1 MDDNNDVISN
11 MVDYIN
17 ELKKTYKP
25 HLKVPKSSF
34 WWQTYYG
41 NMVSFIKEIKGSK
54 LINKGK
60 KTVLIALKKKE
71 FGEYIEKLNK
81 LDFVT
86 LLNKIKILQVEF
98 KEFYFLAKIYTDI
111 NKNVGLMNNIN
122 CEEEGEIINT
132 EDDGKKKI

>member
-1 MDDNNDVISN
+1 MKLKKYDKLKKALLDDNNDVISN

-25 HLKVPKSSF
+25 HLKVPKGSF

-86 LLNKIKILQVEF
+86 LLNKIKILQVGRKF
-98 KEFYFLAKIYTDI
+98 K
-111 NKNVGLMNNIN
+111 
-122 CEEEGEIINT
+122 
-132 EDDGKKKI
+132 

>member
-1 MDDNNDVISN
+1 
-11 MVDYIN
+11 
-17 ELKKTYKP
+17 
-25 HLKVPKSSF
+25 
-34 WWQTYYG
+34 
-41 NMVSFIKEIKGSK
+41 MVSFINEIKGSK
-54 LINKGK
+54 SINKGK

-111 NKNVGLMNNIN
+111 NKNVGLLNNIS
-122 CEEEGEIINT
+122 CEEGEVINT
-132 EDDGKKKI
+132 EDDGKK

>member
-41 NMVSFIKEIKGSK
+41 NMVSFIKEIKGTK

-60 KTVLIALKKKE
+60 KTVFIVLKKKE

-86 LLNKIKILQVEF
+86 LLNKIKILQVGRKF
-98 KEFYFLAKIYTDI
+98 K
-111 NKNVGLMNNIN
+111 
-122 CEEEGEIINT
+122 
-132 EDDGKKKI
+132 